1 VPFLTGVDQQVAL
14 NVHPSYFCLNLV
26 QEIFVFKKRLRV
38 PEKIRVGEVLTQKGL
53 ITKEEL
59 AQALATQRQ
68 TQLKLGEVLIQQGLV
83 THQQLNYALTE
94 QQRRNWTAAVLFALS
109 TLIPIAPK
117 LIAPSSAAMVINP
130 SPSAI
135 NERSSRVEAV
145 GGATQLQWKKDPQPT
160 LQAFRIPNEKGFYI
174 PLSDNPNPTIASP
187 LTGFCHPLD
196 GAGYLSQGIRGTTH
210 QGRMEYAYDLAASI
224 GTPVYAMRAGRVIGV
239 QDRYPDTGGGAE
251 NISKFNY
258 VLVEHDG
265 GYRSAYLHLKQGFR
279 GQVQIKAGD
288 TVELGQLIGYSGN
301 SGWSSGPHLHVE
313 LQEPGDAYS
322 FGNTVPFA
330 IAGACGPS
338 TIARSNPPAQPQT
351 EELNQ
356 N

>member
-1 VPFLTGVDQQVAL
+1 MLWIE
-14 NVHPSYFCLNLV
+14 LV

-38 PEKIRVGEVLTQKGL
+38 PEKIRVGELLTQKGL

-59 AQALATQRQ
+59 AQALLAQRQ
-68 TQLKLGEVLIQQGLV
+68 TQLKLGEILIQKGLV
-83 THQQLNYALTE
+83 TRQQLNSILTE

-109 TLIPIAPK
+109 TLVPMTPK
-117 LIAPSSAAMVINP
+117 LVASSGAAIVINP
-130 SPSAI
+130 SAVSAHSHSHTDI
-135 NERSSRVEAV
+135 DAV
-145 GGATQLQWKKDPQPT
+145 GGAAQLQWKKDAQPN

-174 PLSDNPNPTIASP
+174 PLSDNRNPTVASP

-196 GAGYLSQGIRGTTH
+196 GAGYLSQGIRGSTH

-258 VLVEHDG
+258 VLIEHDG

-279 GQVQIKAGD
+279 GQVQVKAGD
-288 TVELGQLIGYSGN
+288 TVEIGQLIGYSGN

-322 FGNTVPFA
+322 FGQTVPFA

-338 TIARSNPPAQPQT
+338 TIARNTPPNAGLT
-351 EELNQ
+351 Q

>member
-1 VPFLTGVDQQVAL
+1 LWL
-14 NVHPSYFCLNLV
+14 ELV
-26 QEIFVFKKRLRV
+26 QEIFVLKKRLRV
-38 PEKIRVGEVLTQKGL
+38 PDKVRVGEVLVQKGL
-53 ITKEEL
+53 ISKEEL
-59 AQALATQRQ
+59 AQALVAQRQ
-68 TQLKLGEVLIQQGLV
+68 TQIRLGEVLIQKGLV
-83 THQQLNYALTE
+83 TRQQLNHALTE
-94 QQRRNWTAAVLFALS
+94 QQRRNGIAAVLFALS

-117 LIAPSSAAMVINP
+117 LMAPNSAAVVINP
-130 SPSAI
+130 SAS
-135 NERSSRVEAV
+135 NERSSSVDAV
-145 GGATQLQWKKDPQPT
+145 GGATQMQWNKEPQPT
-160 LQAFRIPNEKGFYI
+160 LQAFRMPNEKGFYI
-174 PLSDNPNPTIASP
+174 PLSDNPNPTVASP

-258 VLVEHDG
+258 VLIEHDG

-279 GQVQIKAGD
+279 SQVQIKAGD
-288 TVELGQLIGYSGN
+288 TVEIGQLIGYSGN

-322 FGNTVPFA
+322 FGRTVPFA

-351 EELNQ
+351 EGLSQ